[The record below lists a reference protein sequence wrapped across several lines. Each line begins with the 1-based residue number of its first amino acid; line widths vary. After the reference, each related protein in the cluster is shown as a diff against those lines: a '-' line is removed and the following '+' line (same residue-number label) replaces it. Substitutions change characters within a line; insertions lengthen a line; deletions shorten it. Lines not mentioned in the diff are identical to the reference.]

1 MVPQALLLSRD
12 PDVLRLLRRLLDDA
26 SVHPH
31 VSYSAVQATGLLRK
45 LKFDSVIVDC
55 EDLDRAGEFL
65 SSLRHAPSSRRA
77 IAIAL
82 LGGPYTVPTAFRL
95 GANFALDKPLS
106 LEHAARCL
114 RAARG
119 LILRERRRYHRH
131 PVQLPVSLRVVS
143 GDSLAAQGANFS
155 EDGMAIDVAGRVPY
169 GTGVK
174 VRFLLPDSAC
184 SVEANGQVAWQGREG
199 MVGIRFVQMLESS
212 KLRYRRWL
220 DQRLVVTQFPTVAY
234 RAYRA

>member
-12 PDVLRLLRRLLDDA
+12 PDVLRVMRRLLDDA

-31 VSYSAVQATGLLRK
+31 VSYSAVQATGMLRK

-82 LGGPYTVPTAFRL
+82 LAGAYTVPTAFRL

-106 LEHAARCL
+106 LDHAARCL

-119 LILRERRRYHRH
+119 LILRECRRYHRH

-143 GDSLAAQGANFS
+143 GDSLYTQGANFS
-155 EDGMAIDVAGRVPY
+155 EDGMAIEAGARVPS

-174 VRFLLPDSAC
+174 VRFLLPESAT
-184 SVEANGQVAWQGREG
+184 SIEAQGQVAWQGREG
-199 MVGIRFVQMLESS
+199 MVGIRFVQMVESN

-220 DQRLVVTQFPTVAY
+220 DQRLLVTPFPAALY
-234 RAYRA
+234 RA

>member
-12 PDVLRLLRRLLDDA
+12 PDVLRVMRRLLDEA
-26 SVHPH
+26 SVHPQ
-31 VSYSAVQATGLLRK
+31 VSYSPAQATGLLRR

-55 EDLDRAGEFL
+55 EDPDRASEFL
-65 SSLRHAPSSRRA
+65 SFLRNAPSSRRA

-82 LGGPYTVPTAFRL
+82 LGGPATVPAAFRM

-119 LILRERRRYHRH
+119 LILRECRRYHRH
-131 PVQLPVSLRVVS
+131 PVQLPVSLRVVA
-143 GDSLAAQGANFS
+143 GDSHYARGANFS
-155 EDGMAIDVAGRVPY
+155 EDGMAIEVGEMVPAGC
-169 GTGVK
+169 GVK
-174 VRFLLPDSAC
+174 VRFLLPGSAS
-184 SVEANGQVAWQGREG
+184 SVEANGEVAWRGRQG
-199 MVGIRFVQMLESS
+199 MVGIRFLDMLEGS

-220 DQRLVVTQFPTVAY
+220 DQRLLVSPFPGALY
-234 RAYRA
+234 RA

>member
-12 PDVLRLLRRLLDDA
+12 PDVLRVMRRLLDDA
-26 SVHPH
+26 SVQPH
-31 VSYSAVQATGLLRK
+31 ISYSAVQATGMLRK

-55 EDLDRAGEFL
+55 EELERAGEFL
-65 SSLRHAPSSRRA
+65 NHLRHAPSSRRA

-106 LEHAARCL
+106 LDHAARCL

-119 LILRERRRYHRH
+119 LILRECRRYHRH
-131 PVQLPVSLRVVS
+131 PVQLPVSLRVIS
-143 GDSLAAQGANFS
+143 GDSLHAQGANFS
-155 EDGMAIDVAGRVPY
+155 EDGMAIESHGRVPT

-174 VRFLLPDSAC
+174 VRFLLPESAA
-184 SVEANGQVAWQGREG
+184 SIEAQGQVAWQGREG
-199 MVGIRFVQMLESS
+199 MLGIRFVQMQESS
-212 KLRYRRWL
+212 NFRYRRWL
-220 DQRLVVTQFPTVAY
+220 DQRLLVTPFLGLY
-234 RAYRA
+234 RA

>member
-12 PDVLRLLRRLLDDA
+12 PDVLRVMRRLLDDA

-31 VSYSAVQATGLLRK
+31 VCYSTVQATAMLRK

-55 EDLDRAGEFL
+55 DDLDRAGEFL

-106 LEHAARCL
+106 LELAARCL

-119 LILRERRRYHRH
+119 LILRECRRYHRH
-131 PVQLPVSLRVVS
+131 PVQLPVSLRVVP
-143 GDSLAAQGANFS
+143 GDSLYAHGANFS
-155 EDGMAIDVAGRVPY
+155 EDGMAMEVTGRVPA

-174 VRFLLPDSAC
+174 VRFLLPESAC
-184 SVEANGQVAWQGREG
+184 SVEANAQVAWQGREG
-199 MVGIRFVQMLESS
+199 MVGIRFVEMLEGS
-212 KLRYRRWL
+212 KYRYRRWL
-220 DQRLVVTQFPTVAY
+220 DQRLLVTPFPTAAC
-234 RAYRA
+234 RA